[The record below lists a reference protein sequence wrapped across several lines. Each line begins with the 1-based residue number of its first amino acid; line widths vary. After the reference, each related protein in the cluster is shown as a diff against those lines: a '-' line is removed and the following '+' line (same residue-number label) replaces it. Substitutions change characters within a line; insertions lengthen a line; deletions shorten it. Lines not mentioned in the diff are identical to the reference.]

1 MALIAVR
8 RRRATSPRPMTGT
21 SPLPARWLVPVVI
34 ALAAGCRGAPPPHA
48 GTGHRVAEGQV
59 LALRPSPDGAFLAF
73 LDRCQPQKDRTLPP
87 GTASCDLS
95 VVPAAGGERMAV
107 AKGVTTLLPGFA
119 WSGQGHALAALEG
132 YDHAKGTGALVVW
145 SRGAPRRLAGEVSF
159 YAFSRD
165 GARVGYAAA
174 GRLFLAVASEAPV
187 EIAGAE
193 GVTSFE
199 FGGPGGDELLARRS
213 TRSGGELLAIRG
225 GRAAPLAPAVRDYG
239 YARDGA
245 RFAFTSGTPL
255 ALAILP
261 AGATQAP
268 PALARDVQTFL
279 FSPAGDAI
287 AWVADAAPGRQGD
300 LWVAPLAGAAP
311 VRLGQR
317 VGEPR
322 WSAQGGRLAWLQ
334 DYDPRGRTGTLSVG
348 GFGSK
353 PLSVAKNVSDFDL
366 TADGRAVAF
375 LHHETAGGY
384 SVDLGLAH
392 VDDQARNEAVAK
404 GVFGFSFSPDA
415 RWLYYRSSCVRDGD
429 ACDLFRVAAGG
440 DPKKPELVAEGVKS
454 FEYAPGLPERLL
466 VSWARKDRVAL
477 DLALWEAGKLTAID
491 THALPGSARFLGG
504 DPRRLA
510 YAVVEPKRQGV
521 YVAALP

>member
-1 MALIAVR
+1 MAMTR
-8 RRRATSPRPMTGT
+8 PRPTTWMST
-21 SPLPARWLVPVVI
+21 AI
-34 ALAAGCRGAPPPHA
+34 ALAVLCAGCRGAPPPPA
-48 GTGHRVAEGQV
+48 GAGRRVAEGQV

-87 GTASCDLS
+87 GTSSCDLS
-95 VVPAAGGERMAV
+95 VVPAEGGGRTAV

-132 YDHAKGTGALVVW
+132 YDHAKGTGALVAW
-145 SRGAPRRLAGEVSF
+145 SGGAPRRLAAGVGF
-159 YAFSRD
+159 YALSRD

-174 GRLFLAVASEAPV
+174 GRLFLAAGGEAPV
-187 EIAGAE
+187 EIAGAV

-213 TRSGGELLAIRG
+213 TLSGGELLAILG
-225 GRAAPLAPAVRDYG
+225 GRAVPLAPAVRDYG

-245 RFAFTSGTPL
+245 RFAFTSGAPL

-261 AGATQAP
+261 AGATRAP
-268 PALARDVQTFL
+268 SALARDVQTFI

-287 AWVADAAPGRQGD
+287 AYVADAVPGRQGD
-300 LWVAPLAGAAP
+300 LWVAPFAGAAP

-348 GFGSK
+348 GVGMK

-366 TADGRAVAF
+366 TADGSAVAF

-384 SVDLGLAH
+384 SVDLGLAR
-392 VDDQARNEAVAK
+392 VGDGGQPATVAK

-415 RWLYYRSSCVRDGD
+415 RWLYYRTSCVREGD
-429 ACDLFRVAAGG
+429 ACDLYRVGAGS
-440 DPKKPELVAEGVKS
+440 DPGKPELVAEGVKS
-454 FEYAPGLPERLL
+454 FEYAPGRPGRLL
-466 VSWARKDRVAL
+466 VSWARRDRVAL
-477 DLALWEAGKLTAID
+477 DLAMWEAGKLTAID

-504 DPRRLA
+504 DAHRLA
-510 YAVVEPKRQGV
+510 YAVVEAKRQGV
-521 YVAALP
+521 YVALLP